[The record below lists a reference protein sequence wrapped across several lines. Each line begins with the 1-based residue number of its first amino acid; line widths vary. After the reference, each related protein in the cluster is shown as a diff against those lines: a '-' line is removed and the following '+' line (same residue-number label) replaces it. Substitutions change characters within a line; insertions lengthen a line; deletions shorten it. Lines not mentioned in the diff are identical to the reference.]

1 MYIATFYSFKGGV
14 GRTMALVNIAVE
26 LAKTGRRVLTVD
38 FDLEAPGLDTFDILH
53 SESYVPGIIDFV
65 GEYLDSGQAPEV
77 DRFIYKSSGVGD
89 QGGGLWI
96 MPSGAQRESYAANFS
111 QIDWSVLYEK
121 HDGYLLFE
129 DLKEQWKH
137 VIKPDYVL
145 IDSRTGHTDTAGI
158 CTRQLPECSG

>member
-1 MYIATFYSFKGGV
+1 MDRLIQDWTPSISCIPRATF
-14 GRTMALVNIAVE
+14 T
-26 LAKTGRRVLTVD
+26 
-38 FDLEAPGLDTFDILH
+38 
-53 SESYVPGIIDFV
+53 GIIDFV

-137 VIKPDYVL
+137 V
-145 IDSRTGHTDTAGI
+145 R
-158 CTRQLPECSG
+158 